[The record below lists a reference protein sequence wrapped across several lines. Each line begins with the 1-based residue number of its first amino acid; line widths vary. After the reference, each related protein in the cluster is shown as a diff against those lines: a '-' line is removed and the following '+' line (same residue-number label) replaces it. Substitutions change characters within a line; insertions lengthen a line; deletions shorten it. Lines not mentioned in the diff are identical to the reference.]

1 MAKFTTSAGIEDL
14 TGKLD
19 KQERLTMRQKK
30 WKAPNGKIV
39 KYGPKEVYSQE
50 KRDFKRHP
58 RVGAEAAQHS
68 KWTEACREAGR
79 IKKDPNHPRHQEMV
93 ARHAAQLFGKVDPV
107 VGKRIAQFGN
117 FICSVL
123 IHE

>member
-30 WKAPNGKIV
+30 WKAPDGRIV
-39 KYGPKEVYSQE
+39 LIGPKEVYSQE
-50 KRDFKRHP
+50 ERDWKRHP
-58 RVGAEAAQHS
+58 RVGAEKAQHE

-79 IKKDPNHPRHQEMV
+79 IKKDVNHPRHQEMV
-93 ARHAAQLFGKVDPV
+93 ERHAAQLFGKVDPV
-107 VGKRIAQFGN
+107 VGKHIAPLGN

>member
-19 KQERLTMRQKK
+19 KRERLTMRQKI
-30 WKAPNGKIV
+30 WKASDGRIV

-58 RVGAEAAQHS
+58 REGAEKAQHA
-68 KWTEACREAGR
+68 KWTAACREAAK
-79 IKKDPNHPRHQEMV
+79 IKKDVNHPRHAEMV
-93 ARHAAQLFGKVDPV
+93 SRHIAQLNGKVDPV
-107 VGKRIAQFGN
+107 AGKRIALFGN

>member
-1 MAKFTTSAGIEDL
+1 MAQFTTSAGIEDL

-19 KQERLTMRQKK
+19 KSERLTMRQKK
-30 WKAPNGKIV
+30 WKAPNGRIV

-58 RVGAEAAQHS
+58 REGAEKVQHE

-79 IKKDPNHPRHQEMV
+79 IKKDANHPRHDEMV

-107 VGKRIAQFGN
+107 VGKRIAPLGN

-123 IHE
+123 MHE